1 MCLSPSRNHQ
11 PQQHRRRRKSL
22 QRTNDDKAI
31 AGATTQQQRPLFP
44 TMITKN
50 KNKTAPHH
58 AAHSRSRRRKVRFH
72 PHSSTVVARL
82 QRSGESSSSIDAHV
96 HDDIGDHK
104 SSSLS
109 SASSS
114 CCWYSKKDLLQM
126 QFQAANEL
134 KEHNSGRPQEEGET
148 TNRTAQH
155 ADSPLPCWMER
166 FTKERRL
173 DKMKRRRLIM
183 AAIQSP
189 KLNDGEIATVSRHL
203 SQQST
208 QRAFS
213 HGFATYVEAYHP
225 HIMMM
230 IQGGGNLPQQIATAP
245 R

>member
-58 AAHSRSRRRKVRFH
+58 AAHSRSRRIKVYFH
-72 PHSSTVVARL
+72 HDSTSTTFVARL
-82 QRSGESSSSIDAHV
+82 QKSGQSSSS
-96 HDDIGDHK
+96 
-104 SSSLS
+104 SS
-109 SASSS
+109 SSS

-126 QFQAANEL
+126 QCQAANEL
-134 KEHNSGRPQEEGET
+134 KEQNSGRPQQKGET
-148 TNRTAQH
+148 TSSTAQP
-155 ADSPLPCWMER
+155 ADPLPCWMER